1 MEHKK
6 YQKPTI
12 TVIRLQH
19 THIICIICTSD
30 AEPGGGN
37 AREYRGDYWEENATP

>member
-19 THIICIICTSD
+19 THIICTSD

>member
-1 MEHKK
+1 MEHKN
-6 YQKPTI
+6 YQKPAI

-19 THIICIICTSD
+19 THIICTSYP
-30 AEPGGGN
+30 EPGGGN

>member
-19 THIICIICTSD
+19 THIICTSP
-30 AEPGGGN
+30 EPGGGY

>member
-19 THIICIICTSD
+19 THIICTSN
-30 AEPGGGN
+30 PGSGGGY

>member
-19 THIICIICTSD
+19 THIICICTSD
-30 AEPGGGN
+30 PEPGGSN